1 MFTSSWTALNALLV
15 LSAVP
20 PPPSGPTCEN
30 PVFYCRIADSAHSV
44 RVCEHDQQLTYSLQ
58 SPRGLPEKTF
68 TAQRSAAVLQ
78 RWDGENAMQGDAMS
92 LPHGIWR
99 YRIVAPS
106 PRSEATAE
114 VASSSGITVMRGD
127 QSVRHFRCDATS
139 VRERMHSL
147 QPGPS
152 SEP

>member
-44 RVCEHDQQLTYSLQ
+44 RVCEHDELLTYSLQ
-58 SPRGLPEKTF
+58 SSRGVPEKTF

-78 RWDGENAMQGDAMS
+78 PWDGEDAMQGDAMS
-92 LPHGIWR
+92 LTHGIWR

-106 PRSEATAE
+106 PHTTTAE
-114 VASSSGITVMRGD
+114 AASSSGITVMRGD
-127 QSVRHFRCDATS
+127 QSVRHLRCDAAS

-147 QPGPS
+147 QPVPAP
-152 SEP
+152 EP